1 MESTE
6 FSKTSSFYLTGFFL
20 VLFAGLLWSFGPV
33 VVRNMVQAHHY
44 VFQYL
49 FYRGLSVATILICF
63 LIYREGFGF
72 YKNFLRVGLPGLIG
86 GCALA
91 TAMTGFIFSITLTSA
106 AVTLFMLAAIPF
118 IAAII
123 AYFALR
129 EKLRTMTL
137 ISMII
142 AFVGVLIMIYND
154 SLSGSILGALIGFLS
169 ATGFAVYT
177 VTIRWRPETPKFTT
191 VVLAGVFCAIFSFLM
206 LGTSFESFTTMPVIN
221 IYLSLLHG
229 CIVASGLI
237 LFSFGAK
244 YLPAAELAL
253 LTLME
258 VVGGVVWVWLPV
270 FGINEVPSMTVIIGG
285 FFVTFAVLMHGFG
298 ASRKREPVTL

>member
-20 VLFAGLLWSFGPV
+20 VFIAGLLWSFGPI
-33 VVRNMVQAHHY
+33 VVRHMVQAHQY

-137 ISMII
+137 ISMFI

-154 SLSGSILGALIGFLS
+154 SLRGSILGALIGFFS

>member
-1 MESTE
+1 MSEQTKHSN
-6 FSKTSSFYLTGFFL
+6 YLTGFFL
-20 VLFAGLLWSFGPV
+20 VFFAGLLWSFGPV
-33 VVRNMVQAHHY
+33 VVRNMDQAHHY

-49 FYRGLSVATILICF
+49 FCRGLSVATILICF

-72 YKNFLRVGLPGLIG
+72 YKNFSRVGIPGLIG

-154 SLSGSILGALIGFLS
+154 SLRGSILGALIGFFS

-177 VTIRWRPETPKFTT
+177 VTVRWRPETPKFTT
-191 VVLAGVFCAIFSFLM
+191 VVLAGIFCAIFSFIM
-206 LGTSFESFTTMPVIN
+206 M
-221 IYLSLLHG
+221 
-229 CIVASGLI
+229 
-237 LFSFGAK
+237 
-244 YLPAAELAL
+244 
-253 LTLME
+253 
-258 VVGGVVWVWLPV
+258 
-270 FGINEVPSMTVIIGG
+270 
-285 FFVTFAVLMHGFG
+285 G
-298 ASRKREPVTL
+298 ASWDSLRMPAIIPI

>member
-1 MESTE
+1 MINQTKHSN
-6 FSKTSSFYLTGFFL
+6 YLTGFFL
-20 VLFAGLLWSFGPV
+20 VFFAGLLWSFGPV
-33 VVRNMVQAHHY
+33 VVRNMDQAHHY